1 MRKVVSIAALVLL
14 NGVVRGAPLIPTK
27 PGTTWYYNAKD
38 ETGGGTIPAQSQ
50 LENRIGGAQQ
60 FGGRD
65 TLRLETVVGGA
76 VTKTQLI
83 TVDQTG
89 INEFAFTD
97 KDRAMV
103 GFISPQV
110 IVPAKLKKG
119 TTWDCMQEIEDLRVH
134 QHFTVT
140 EIEKVSVP
148 AGDFQAFRLHCE
160 RQTPMSITIDRWF
173 AIGTGIVKE
182 IATFRSPTGDLLH
195 RRTLELT
202 RGPGV
207 MANATQERVVKKLW
221 VTVSSQPIGGVDQT
235 EFPSTTQNIY
245 ARWQGQSLRNG
256 ARVRAVWIAEDV
268 GEVAPPNYKID
279 EASAVVVNSSDAHG
293 KFTLSR
299 PDDGWAPGSYRVEFY
314 LDDTLVDTIK
324 LVIR

>member
-1 MRKVVSIAALVLL
+1 MRRVVSIAALCFL
-14 NGVVRGAPLIPTK
+14 NGVVYGAPLIPTT
-27 PGTTWYYNAKD
+27 PGTTWDYNAKD
-38 ETGGGTIPAQSQ
+38 ESGGGGVAAQSQ
-50 LENRIGGAQQ
+50 VENRISGTQQ
-60 FGGRD
+60 FNGRD
-65 TLRLETVVGGA
+65 VLRLETLVDGVA
-76 VTKTQLI
+76 TKTQLI
-83 TVDQTG
+83 TVDRIG
-89 INEFAFTD
+89 ISQFAFTD
-97 KDRAMV
+97 KNRTMV

-119 TTWDCMQEIEDLRVH
+119 TTWDCMEEIEDLRLH

-140 EIEKVSVP
+140 EIETVSVP
-148 AGDFQAFRLHCE
+148 AGIFQGFRLHCE
-160 RQTPMSITIDRWF
+160 KQTPMSITIDRWF

-195 RRTLELT
+195 RRTLELA
-202 RGPGV
+202 RGPGTK
-207 MANATQERVVKKLW
+207 ANAAKEKTVKKLL
-221 VTVSSQPIGGVDQT
+221 VSVSSQPVGGADET

-245 ARWQGQSLRNG
+245 ARWQGQLLRNG
-256 ARVRAVWIAEDV
+256 ARVRAVWIAENV

-299 PDDGWAPGSYRVEFY
+299 PDDGWAPGNYRVEFY

-324 LVIR
+324 LIIR